1 MKGAVAMELY
11 ATIRKSSKYA
21 RQGTDA
27 TGQAIFFPVDALQ
40 DDCCGYLF
48 RLNSNQYRQSD
59 LHFWVKT
66 PGGKLVKL
74 NPKG

>member
-1 MKGAVAMELY
+1 MELY
-11 ATIRKSSKYA
+11 ATIRKTSKYA
-21 RQGTDA
+21 HQGTE
-27 TGQAIFFPVDALQ
+27 TGTGKPILFPVRETQ

-48 RLNSNQYRQSD
+48 LLNSNQYRQKD

-74 NPKG
+74 NPRG

>member
-1 MKGAVAMELY
+1 MELY
-11 ATIRKSSKYA
+11 ATIRKTSKYA
-21 RQGTDA
+21 HQGTEGS
-27 TGQAIFFPVDALQ
+27 TGKTILFPIRAIQ

-66 PGGKLVKL
+66 PGGKPVKL
-74 NPKG
+74 NPRG